1 MTIDIYIILLTLIS
15 SAVCGM
21 AFTPL
26 ILKFCTQKSDP
37 TAWRYRLYSQYD
49 GGSVDH
55 IRLPETSISFSNHT
69 YQPKLSACR
78 RQSVCDLH
86 DWHHR

>member
-26 ILKFCTQKSDP
+26 ILKFC
-37 TAWRYRLYSQYD
+37 SQYD